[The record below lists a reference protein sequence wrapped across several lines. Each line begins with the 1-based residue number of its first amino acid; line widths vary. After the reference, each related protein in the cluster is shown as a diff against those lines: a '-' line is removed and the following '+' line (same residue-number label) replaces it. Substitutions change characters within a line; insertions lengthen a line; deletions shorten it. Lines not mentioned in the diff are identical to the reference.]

1 MASATDPRQTE
12 TTTPQDTTRQQAGGN
27 GGTEAGQQ
35 VQSREGKQESGQ
47 TDERSR
53 VLARS
58 RGRRDLSTAGGNPFE
73 LMAQLSREMDRMMS
87 AAFGGSPFF
96 GSNFRSL
103 FQRGRDDE
111 WNTPTLWT
119 PRVDVEQ
126 RGDSIVVR
134 ADLPGVRKE
143 DIQLEVTDEGLTISG
158 ERREEHEEG
167 GEGQGYRAIER
178 RYGSFYRTIPLGQ
191 KVKTEQLKAKMRDGV
206 LQITIPLDESAR
218 PRQIEIED

>member
-1 MASATDPRQTE
+1 MASANDPRQTE
-12 TTTPQDTTRQQAGGN
+12 NTAQPATARQQTGGN
-27 GGTEAGQQ
+27 GGREAEQQ
-35 VQSREGKQESGQ
+35 VQSREGKQGSGQ

-53 VLARS
+53 ALARS
-58 RGRRDLSTAGGNPFE
+58 RGRRHLSTAGGNPFE
-73 LMAQLSREMDRMMS
+73 LMGQLSREMDRMMS

-103 FQRGRDDE
+103 LQRGRDDE
-111 WNTPTLWT
+111 WNTPTLWS

-167 GEGQGYRAIER
+167 GEDQGYRAIER
-178 RYGSFYRTIPLGQ
+178 SYGSFFRTVPLGQ

-206 LQITIPLDESAR
+206 LHITIPLDETAR
-218 PRQIEIED
+218 PRRIEIEG

>member
-1 MASATDPRQTE
+1 MASANKPGQTG
-12 TTTPQDTTRQQAGGN
+12 TTTQQGAAPQQAGGN
-27 GGTEAGQQ
+27 GGTEARQQ
-35 VQSREGKQESGQ
+35 VQSRGGKQASGQ
-47 TDERSR
+47 TGERSR
-53 VLARS
+53 AVVRS
-58 RGRRDLSTAGGNPFE
+58 RGRDLSTAAGNPFE

-87 AAFGGSPFF
+87 AAFGGAPFF

-103 FQRGRDDE
+103 LQRGRDDE

-126 RGDSIVVR
+126 RGDSILVR

-143 DIQLEVTDEGLTISG
+143 DIQLEVTDEGLAISG
-158 ERREEHEEG
+158 ERREEHEAG
-167 GEGQGYRAIER
+167 GEDQGYRAIER
-178 RYGSFYRTIPLGQ
+178 SYGSFYRAIPLGQ

-218 PRQIEIED
+218 PRRIEIED